1 MSTYKYGY
9 VHTLGMHGHTTR
21 NLCLSMTTIFMT
33 LLFTQTVIGTSRHVV
48 GQDMLSSITRA
59 GQSHQYVP
67 RNIALAQNI
76 TGQQQD
82 LSTCIS
88 KSMDKML
95 NGYLNF
101 SNADPVSHCFDQFK
115 NNINNGNGTNN
126 NGGGNNNN
134 LNNNPSFSYV

>member
-1 MSTYKYGY
+1 
-9 VHTLGMHGHTTR
+9 
-21 NLCLSMTTIFMT
+21 MTTIFMT
-33 LLFTQTVIGTSRHVV
+33 ILFIQTVIGTSRHVI
-48 GQDMLSSITRA
+48 GQETLSSITGGKQ
-59 GQSHQYVP
+59 GQVTGQNHQYVP
-67 RNIALAQNI
+67 RNIALATQNI
-76 TGQQQD
+76 RGQQQD

-101 SNADPVSHCFDQFK
+101 SNTDPVSHCFEQFFK

-126 NGGGNNNN
+126 SGGGNNNNNNN

>member
-1 MSTYKYGY
+1 MN
-9 VHTLGMHGHTTR
+9 HTTR
-21 NLCLSMTTIFMT
+21 NLCLSMATIFMT
-33 LLFTQTVIGTSRHVV
+33 ILVIQTVIGTSRHLI
-48 GQDMLSSITRA
+48 GQDMLSSITGGKQGQIT

-67 RNIALAQNI
+67 RNIALAKQNI
-76 TGQQQD
+76 PGQQQD

-88 KSMDKML
+88 KSTDKML

-101 SNADPVSHCFDQFK
+101 SDPDPVSHCFDQFFK

>member
-1 MSTYKYGY
+1 MSIRYAY
-9 VHTLGMHGHTTR
+9 MDHTTR
-21 NLCLSMTTIFMT
+21 NLCLLMTTIFIT
-33 LLFTQTVIGTSRHVV
+33 ILFTQTVIGTSSI
-48 GQDMLSSITRA
+48 GQEILSSITGGKQGEIT
-59 GQSHQYVP
+59 GQNHQYLS
-67 RNIALAQNI
+67 RNIALATQNI

-101 SNADPVSHCFDQFK
+101 SDPDPVSHCFDQFK

-126 NGGGNNNN
+126 GGGNNNN
-134 LNNNPSFSYV
+134 LDNNHSFSYV